1 MMGSRDQI
9 DDITEPLKVEGVTT
23 DKSSVDDYLS
33 EAKKN
38 KDVKGRE
45 YENQKSEASIH
56 LVVDNEPLKVPG
68 NSLVKDSYKFIQI
81 CDTDPNPDGKPI
93 LNGHIPSKT
102 QNDAEKDKN
111 DIPMRAMVLTDKPDH
126 EGGKMWKASKSQEF
140 WCMFFML
147 MANLLNYMDRV
158 TIAGKCWPTNQ
169 IIGETSI

>member
-1 MMGSRDQI
+1 MGSRDQF

-23 DKSSVDDYLS
+23 DESSVDDHLG
-33 EAKKN
+33 EAKKKN
-38 KDVKGRE
+38 KEANGRE
-45 YENQKSEASIH
+45 YEKEKSEASIH

-68 NSLVKDSYKFIQI
+68 NNLVKDSYKFIQI

-102 QNDAEKDKN
+102 QNYAQKDKS
-111 DIPMRAMVLTDKPDH
+111 DIPMQGMVLMDKPDP
-126 EGGKMWKASKSQEF
+126 EDGKRWKPSKSQEV

-158 TIAGKCWPTNQ
+158 TIAGKC
-169 IIGETSI
+169 